1 MFQLNQWEWMD
12 NSNFTY
18 QNWSPGKTLLLFY
31 IHNNLGNPLNATNYM
46 CLAMGVTNRY
56 WYSMDCST
64 TLPFVCE
71 FAPSA

>member
-1 MFQLNQWEWMD
+1 MVWLGGQDMFQLNQWEWMD

-18 QNWSPGKTLLLFY
+18 KNWSP
-31 IHNNLGNPLNATNYM
+31 GNPLNATNYM
-46 CLAMGVTNRY
+46 CLALGITNGY
-56 WYSMDCST
+56 WTSVDCSA